1 MIKKLAGQIKQYK
14 KETILTPVFASLEV
28 VMETLMPIVMAKIID
43 NGIEAGNMS
52 YVYKCGGVMVLM
64 AFLSL
69 TFGVV
74 AGRLAATASTGF
86 SYNLRQS
93 MYENIQTS
101 TSSVLPVW

>member
-64 AFLSL
+64 AF
-69 TFGVV
+69 
-74 AGRLAATASTGF
+74 
-86 SYNLRQS
+86 
-93 MYENIQTS
+93 
-101 TSSVLPVW
+101 